1 MYRWTVLLEHFLNWL
16 KLKCVLSKNWEK
28 VRYLS
33 FFCFLI
39 EHNIGEGCLNC
50 TSLDIGDCQG
60 ILFSFLN
67 KELSIA
73 QNGLKYG
80 NIFIFN
86 HDCMKN
92 SSCSSLL
99 AYYTIL
105 LSYNKVYFSQ
115 IAWNDGVFNPHPFP
129 LFTVK
134 HDKQKEKDPF
144 SILYQSV
151 WWFCFKKFY
160 HIICLK
166 FSRIYHLENFVH
178 CWYVIKSMLCC
189 LVGSSACIC
198 CPAKKACCGVGPCLW
213 PWRCDSSRG

>member
-80 NIFIFN
+80 NIFILI
-86 HDCMKN
+86 MIVWR
-92 SSCSSLL
+92 
-99 AYYTIL
+99 IL
-105 LSYNKVYFSQ
+105 LVHLYWHIIPSYYLIIRSILAKYPEMMVCL
-115 IAWNDGVFNPHPFP
+115 IPIPFP
-129 LFTVK
+129 CLQWSMTNKKRKTPLVFCT
-134 HDKQKEKDPF
+134 
-144 SILYQSV
+144 SLYDDFV
-151 WWFCFKKFY
+151 LKNF
-160 HIICLK
+160 II
-166 FSRIYHLENFVH
+166 
-178 CWYVIKSMLCC
+178 
-189 LVGSSACIC
+189 
-198 CPAKKACCGVGPCLW
+198 
-213 PWRCDSSRG
+213 